1 MEELRNFRKINH
13 LTQDQLGDFLGIK
26 KSFIS
31 RVENGQVALPS
42 EKFKKLLNND
52 MGWDVS
58 VLQGLDAEKRIPTAV
73 AFSSLFSSDLSAP
86 LQLKPE
92 TSARIIGRAKSSEI
106 KMEKLWDQNEQLK
119 KRIADLQVQLDRAE
133 KLNAEYW
140 EMIKKLT
147 EK

>member
-1 MEELRNFRKINH
+1 MKELVEFRRLNH

-58 VLQGLDAEKRIPTAV
+58 VLQGVSKYALECPQRPLA
-73 AFSSLFSSDLSAP
+73 AFSR
-86 LQLKPE
+86 
-92 TSARIIGRAKSSEI
+92 TI
-106 KMEKLWDQNEQLK
+106 KGS
-119 KRIADLQVQLDRAE
+119 
-133 KLNAEYW
+133 
-140 EMIKKLT
+140 
-147 EK
+147 